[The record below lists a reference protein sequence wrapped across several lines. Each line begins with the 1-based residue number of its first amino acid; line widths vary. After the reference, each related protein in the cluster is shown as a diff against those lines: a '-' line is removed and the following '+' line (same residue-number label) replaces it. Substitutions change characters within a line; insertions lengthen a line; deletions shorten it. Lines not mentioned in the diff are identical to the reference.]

1 MVVQKEYWPTGQLMV
16 KTVKHASFYVSEY
29 YTSHGDLW
37 QKLKSSY
44 DRKTKEQTLYHTR
57 VVEGKGKVK
66 KETRKTN
73 PNSEIISK
81 YDIRGR
87 LIETLKT
94 QTKTNGVKV
103 VTTIKALYSTQG
115 NVREVTRTTVTTT
128 SFKQKL
134 KQGVWE

>member
-1 MVVQKEYWPTGQLMV
+1 MVVQKEYWPDNKLMTH
-16 KTVKHASFYVSEY
+16 TVKHANFYVTENY
-29 YTSHGDLW
+29 ARFGNIW
-37 QKLKSSY
+37 RKLKSSY
-44 DRKTKEQTLYHTR
+44 DGKTKEEIYYYTSG
-57 VVEGKGKVK
+57 VESKVK

-81 YDIRGR
+81 YDIHGR